1 MEDTIQKVMKENKKI
16 IRQVLEEGM
25 NNTILKFELISTSK
39 KVQKLIREASKKIS
53 EQLKA
58 DLKKKEKKE
67 AKLVDSQKKIVKK
80 SA

>member
-1 MEDTIQKVMKENKKI
+1 MKDTIQKIMKENKKI

-25 NNTILKFELISTSK
+25 NNTILKFELTSTSK

-53 EQLKA
+53 EQLKS
-58 DLKKKEKKE
+58 DLKKKERKE
-67 AKLVDSQKKIVKK
+67 ARLADTEKKIVKK